1 MTDIPSN
8 MSDYQ
13 REQWDALI
21 QIKHHLNSLGT
32 EALNA
37 LRTSITPY
45 IQFRKE
51 LDIFLNRYFGEHC
64 TESCFQS
71 NLSACCSKDGI
82 ITFWADMVINA
93 CMSNQIEMD
102 RLLSAVR
109 YPATP
114 GKCIYLRSD
123 GCCWRIRPLVC
134 AMFLCDNVSETV
146 FPLNPEAEARWHAFE
161 QSAKSFRWP
170 DRPVLFDQIEQ
181 QFMDLGCRSSL
192 MYLNTSPGLLR
203 VKRLSGMIV
212 PD

>member
-1 MTDIPSN
+1 MN
-8 MSDYQ
+8 DYQ
-13 REQWDALI
+13 KEQWDALI
-21 QIKHHLNSLGT
+21 QIKHHLNCLGT
-32 EALNA
+32 ETLDA

-51 LDIFLNRYFGEHC
+51 LDIFLDRYFSKHC

-71 NLSACCSKDGI
+71 SLSACCSKDGI

-93 CMSNQIEMD
+93 CMCNSIEMD
-102 RLLSAVR
+102 RLLNAVR
-109 YPATP
+109 HPAKP
-114 GKCIYLRSD
+114 GKCIYLCSD
-123 GCCWRIRPLVC
+123 GCCWQVRPLVC
-134 AMFLCDNVSETV
+134 AMFLCDSVRQAV
-146 FPLNPEAEARWHAFE
+146 FSLNPEAAARWCEFE

-181 QFMDLGCRSSL
+181 QFMDFGCRSSL

-203 VKRLSGMIV
+203 VKRQSGMIK